1 MIGVVVIRVVVIQ
14 VIVVVVA
21 AVFKEGTAAICTH
34 ATHAA
39 RPRGRFERYGS
50 VDQCLVGRLEQSAC
64 EREKQVNLFS

>member
-1 MIGVVVIRVVVIQ
+1 MIGMVVIRVVVIQ

-21 AVFKEGTAAICTH
+21 AVFKEGTAVICM
-34 ATHAA
+34 HAA

-50 VDQCLVGRLEQSAC
+50 ADQCLVGRLEQSAC